1 MMMEMAEAG
10 RWRKPEDAWIFD
22 DDGDGGSRK
31 MPGFSMMMEM
41 AEAGRWRKPEDGGS
55 WKIAEAGR

>member
-1 MMMEMAEAG
+1 
-10 RWRKPEDAWIFD
+10 
-22 DDGDGGSRK
+22 

-55 WKIAEAGR
+55 RKIGNPDSAKAWIFESLDFRIVGFLDFRILAFGPRPKA